1 MTIKTE
7 FWQFCVNLARKVK
20 LKSTQQHVD
29 RQLIYAKIKLND
41 PIDGS
46 MQSPATAEQTAPHPD
61 QLPPPD
67 LGIILLLPPSSGA
80 IDLEPMRSE

>member
-7 FWQFCVNLARKVK
+7 FWQFCVNLVRKVK
-20 LKSTQQHVD
+20 LKITQQHVD

-46 MQSPATAEQTAPHPD
+46 MQSPGNRLNKQPLIPTNCRRQIW
-61 QLPPPD
+61 
-67 LGIILLLPPSSGA
+67 G
-80 IDLEPMRSE
+80 